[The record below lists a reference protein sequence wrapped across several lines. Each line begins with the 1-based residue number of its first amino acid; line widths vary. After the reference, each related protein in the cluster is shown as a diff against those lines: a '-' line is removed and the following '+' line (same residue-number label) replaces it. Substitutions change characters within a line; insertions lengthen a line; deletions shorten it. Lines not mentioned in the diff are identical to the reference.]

1 MTIEEGKLV
10 ETTPGIYCF
19 RNIINQKC
27 YIGQA
32 VNLRNRFKQ
41 HMFNFKNMRYNNPL
55 YKAFAKYGLEQFEY
69 LILEY
74 VEMQDN
80 IKDILDTL
88 EKKYI
93 SEHNS
98 YKQGYNQTI
107 GGDYGILGYKMNEEQ
122 KQRLSENSKKTATD
136 GRYSVYV
143 YDTEQNQLLQ
153 FVNSTEAAKI
163 LGGKPN
169 SINSAIRRQFYLKRY
184 IIARS
189 LEDLEDKKN
198 QEPIIHT
205 NDGQFKNKYTLE
217 EYKVL
222 KEQYKG
228 YTTQQLADALGVSRR
243 TICTYNKK
251 LSLSLG
257 SNPGGPTN

>member
-19 RNIINQKC
+19 RNVINQKC

-41 HMFNFKNMRYNNPL
+41 HIFNFKNMRYDNPL
-55 YKAFAKYGLEQFEY
+55 YKAFSKYGLEQFEY
-69 LILEY
+69 LVLEY

-80 IKDILDTL
+80 IKTILDEL

-93 SEHNS
+93 SEYNS

-107 GGDYGILGYKMNEEQ
+107 GGDYGILGFKMNEEQ
-122 KQRLSENSKKTATD
+122 KQKLSENSKKIATD
-136 GRYSVYV
+136 GRYSIYV
-143 YDTEQNQLLQ
+143 YDIEENQTLQ
-153 FVNSTEAAKI
+153 FVNSTEAAQV

-169 SINSAIRRQFYLKRY
+169 SINSAIRRRLYLKRY

-189 LEDLEDKKN
+189 LEDLENKRSQGIVIN
-198 QEPIIHT
+198 T
-205 NDGQFKNKYTLE
+205 NNGQFKNKYTLE
-217 EYKVL
+217 EYKAL

-228 YTTQQLADALGVSRR
+228 YTVQQLADTLGVSKR
-243 TICTYNKK
+243 TIYNYNKK
-251 LSLSLG
+251 KLQD
-257 SNPGGPTN
+257 

>member
-19 RNIINQKC
+19 RNVINQKC

-41 HMFNFKNMRYNNPL
+41 HIFNFKNMRYDNPL
-55 YKAFAKYGLEQFEY
+55 YKAFSKYGLEQFEY
-69 LILEY
+69 LVLEY

-80 IKDILDTL
+80 IKTILDEL

-93 SEHNS
+93 SEYNS

-107 GGDYGILGYKMNEEQ
+107 GGDYGILGFKMNEEQ
-122 KQRLSENSKKTATD
+122 KQKLSENSKKIATD
-136 GRYSVYV
+136 GRYSIYV
-143 YDTEQNQLLQ
+143 YDIEENQTLQ
-153 FVNSTEAAKI
+153 FVNSTEAAQV

-169 SINSAIRRQFYLKRY
+169 SINSAIRRRLYLKRY

-189 LEDLEDKKN
+189 LEDLENKRSQGIVIN
-198 QEPIIHT
+198 T
-205 NDGQFKNKYTLE
+205 NNGQFKNKYTLE
-217 EYKVL
+217 EYKAL

-228 YTTQQLADALGVSRR
+228 YTVQQLADTLGVSKR
-243 TICTYNKK
+243 TIYNYNKK
-251 LSLSLG
+251 LQD
-257 SNPGGPTN
+257 